1 MCQNIDSTLNLG
13 EGTHTLIDAHSWEG
27 SYGRESP
34 SLLSNFCFGMRSYMQ
49 NDAITTIIVAKHLCS
64 LLRSRSALQ
73 ITMKSSSLSSFN
85 YIMFFFFFFLCQYFA
100 VPVSHFAPRAP
111 TGYAAACIHVN
122 IEGRVTH
129 LPRLRPI
136 CIDLLYKI

>member
-100 VPVSHFAPRAP
+100 VPVSALCPTRPNWIRRCMHPREYRGKGDAPSSL
-111 TGYAAACIHVN
+111 TSN
-122 IEGRVTH
+122 
-129 LPRLRPI
+129 
-136 CIDLLYKI
+136 LYWSSL